1 MNAICFNRYRPDK
14 RKEKWMKTQT
24 ERIDL
29 KDNIGDSKTHPEIPM
44 QEQFI
49 RQVKDSSLP
58 ANQVLTRKND
68 SSQNNDTATRGST
81 PLFVP

>member
-1 MNAICFNRYRPDK
+1 
-14 RKEKWMKTQT
+14 MKTRT
-24 ERIDL
+24 EGIDL
-29 KDNIGDSKTHPEIPM
+29 NDNVDESKTHPEIPM

-58 ANQVLTRKND
+58 ANQVLTQKND